1 MKEKML
7 ELEHHIRNIGIV
19 PVIKINDEK
28 NAVPL
33 AKALIEGGLPVA
45 EVTFR
50 TDAAEASIKEM
61 SAKYPDLL
69 VGAGTVLNIE
79 QAEKAIRAGAK
90 FIVSPGFNRETVQFC
105 LDKGIPVIPGCS
117 TASDLEQ
124 AISMGLD
131 TVKFFPS
138 EAVGGLAVLK
148 ALSGPYPQLNF
159 MPTGGIN
166 INNMTEY
173 LKFEKVL
180 ACGGTWMVKDSY
192 IENEEFETIKR
203 LTQDTVAKML
213 DFKVESLPE
222 DDILSQT
229 QLASIF
235 NEDIDK
241 VIIKTRDLSRA
252 VYHLEMTGLE
262 LEVHSDHLNSYYA
275 ITKEKYNGRKIKI
288 IEKGEK

>member
-1 MKEKML
+1 
-7 ELEHHIRNIGIV
+7 
-19 PVIKINDEK
+19 
-28 NAVPL
+28 
-33 AKALIEGGLPVA
+33 
-45 EVTFR
+45 
-50 TDAAEASIKEM
+50 
-61 SAKYPDLL
+61 
-69 VGAGTVLNIE
+69 
-79 QAEKAIRAGAK
+79 
-90 FIVSPGFNRETVQFC
+90 
-105 LDKGIPVIPGCS
+105 
-117 TASDLEQ
+117 EQ

-131 TVKFFPS
+131 TVKFFPA

-241 VIIKTRDLSRA
+241 VIINTRDLSRA
-252 VYHLEMTGLE
+252 VYHLEMNGLE

-275 ITKEKYNGRKIKI
+275 ITK
-288 IEKGEK
+288 